1 MEQGFIVSISGLHWS
16 ADEKTGRLFV
26 PNMKTDT
33 MYPANEGAFMQN
45 ARYISARC
53 PRCELALLAYRE

>member
-1 MEQGFIVSISGLHWS
+1 MEQGFIVSMSGIHWS
-16 ADEKTGRLFV
+16 SDEKTGRLFV

-33 MYPANEGAFMQN
+33 MYPGNEGAFMQN

-53 PRCELALLAYRE
+53 RRCELALLAYRE